1 MAPLR
6 VLHPSRARAE
16 APRGALHE
24 EGVHFAPRGGEEARG
39 DGRPRGHAD
48 DHHRDREE
56 PTRLCRG
63 VCGRLARVASTPRA
77 LLVAGARA
85 LAPVAL
91 APVPRAV
98 RLRRLAR
105 VRAARRQAVVW
116 PRHPRSRRFR
126 ARPRGDASRGRS
138 RSRRGAGHA
147 LEHRQLFAGVDP
159 RALRGYRV
167 RIHLPTVEAGLWR
180 RIGRRARRSRG
191 RRRIGRR
198 RGRRRKGPGSA
209 AARHRGLGA
218 RGRRG
223 ARRMSPRRHP
233 APGARSRPNR
243 SGPGGER
250 ASSRANPV
258 GGPRGGGGC
267 RGGTR
272 RVARRPGGRLL
283 LPAHPSTRGR
293 DQPRARPGDGEAPR
307 AAAQVPD
314 PARRAPAERAS
325 RFTRARVC
333 QDALRGA
340 VAGYQ
345 RGGTGVAAS
354 KERAQAPPGPGV
366 RPAG

>member
-6 VLHPSRARAE
+6 LLHPSRARAE

-56 PTRLCRG
+56 PARLRRG

-91 APVPRAV
+91 APVSRAV

-105 VRAARRQAVVW
+105 VRAARRRALVR

-126 ARPRGDASRGRS
+126 ARPRGDASGGRS

-147 LEHRQLFAGVDP
+147 LERRQLFAGVDP

-167 RIHLPTVEAGLWR
+167 RVHLPTVEAGLWR
-180 RIGRRARRSRG
+180 RIGPSRG
-191 RRRIGRR
+191 RRREGA
-198 RGRRRKGPGSA
+198 GSA
-209 AARHRGLGA
+209 GARRRGLGA

-233 APGARSRPNR
+233 APGARSRPTR

-258 GGPRGGGGC
+258 GGPRGRGGC

-272 RVARRPGGRLL
+272 GVARRPGGRLL

-307 AAAQVPD
+307 AAAQIPD
-314 PARRAPAERAS
+314 PARRAPAERAP
-325 RFTRARVC
+325 RLTRARLC